1 MILRHSLMKKALFK
15 KIVILMSAV
24 ALSITWIVVLMADS
38 NGDQQWKKYYDGD
51 RSTFFYDKESIHYPY
66 KDNNKIIAVSTKNI
80 PSTYLTHNQERI
92 GYFLDLIY
100 IDCGKSRY
108 RRKEMSIYS
117 DSGEL
122 IKRQMGL
129 PTYYTIDPGSE
140 PEALLQKLCR

>member
-1 MILRHSLMKKALFK
+1 MEKALFK
-15 KIVILMSAV
+15 KIVILISVV

-38 NGDQQWKKYYDGD
+38 NGDQKWKKYYEGD
-51 RSTFFYDKESIHYPY
+51 RSTFYYDKESINYPY
-66 KDNNKIIAVSTKNI
+66 KDDNKIIAVSTKNI

-100 IDCGKSRY
+100 IDCGKSKY

-122 IKRQMGL
+122 IKRQMGI

-140 PEALLQKLCR
+140 PEALLQKLCP